1 MAPVELF
8 YEADAVLGEGSYWDW
23 RDNSLLIVDIT
34 SGRVL
39 KLSSH
44 AGLIWE
50 RQFDNHV
57 GAVIGIEDSS
67 DYLLVEQRG
76 ISRMD
81 LSGKRHEILTLI
93 EADENKR
100 FNDAKADPSGRLW
113 AGVVSYESNAT
124 DGALYSY
131 QANGLM
137 HQMITDLSC
146 PNGMDWSDDLST
158 MYFIDSPTRTVGVY
172 DFDLATAEISLRSSI
187 EIALPGIPDGMTLD
201 AEGNLW
207 VAIWDGSAVM
217 QLSPSGKLLQEIKL
231 PASRITSCTFGGRDL
246 TKLFITTASRG
257 VDEQLAGSIFVVDT
271 DTQGRRANLFKA

>member
-1 MAPVELF
+1 MALVELF

-81 LSGKRHEILTLI
+81 LGGKRHEILTLI
-93 EADENKR
+93 EVEENKR

-113 AGVVSYESNAT
+113 AGVMGYEANST

-207 VAIWDGSAVM
+207 VALWDGSAVI

-246 TKLFITTASRG
+246 TKLFITTASMG

-271 DTQGRRANLFKA
+271 NTQGRHANLFKA

>member
-1 MAPVELF
+1 MALVELF

-81 LSGKRHEILTLI
+81 LGGKRHEILTLL
-93 EADENKR
+93 EVEENKR

-113 AGVVSYESNAT
+113 AGVMGYEANST

-207 VAIWDGSAVM
+207 VALWDGSAVI

-246 TKLFITTASRG
+246 TKLFITTASMG

-271 DTQGRRANLFKA
+271 NTQGRHANLFKA

>member
-1 MAPVELF
+1 MALVELF

-81 LSGKRHEILTLI
+81 LGGKRHELLTLI

-113 AGVVSYESNAT
+113 AGVMGYEANST

-207 VAIWDGSAVM
+207 VALWDGSAVI

-246 TKLFITTASRG
+246 TKLFITTASMG

-271 DTQGRRANLFKA
+271 NTQGRHANLFKA

>member
-113 AGVVSYESNAT
+113 AGVVSYEANAT

-207 VAIWDGSAVM
+207 VAIWDGSAVI

>member
-113 AGVVSYESNAT
+113 AGVMGYEANAT

-158 MYFIDSPTRTVGVY
+158 MYFIDSPTRSVGVY
-172 DFDLATAEISLRSSI
+172 DFNLATAEISLRSSI

-207 VAIWDGSAVM
+207 VALWDGSAVI